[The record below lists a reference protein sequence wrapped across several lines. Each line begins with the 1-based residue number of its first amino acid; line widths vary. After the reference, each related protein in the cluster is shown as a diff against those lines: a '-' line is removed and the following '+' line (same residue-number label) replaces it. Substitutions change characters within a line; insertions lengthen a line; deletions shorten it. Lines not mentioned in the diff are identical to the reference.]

1 MTWFAIMTKPQMEFR
16 AVEALERM
24 GINAQCPLVVEI
36 RARRRRNA
44 MIRQEVGKPMFT
56 GYMFI
61 EAEYIPNWMTKEDW
75 FVRPLPSRAAPRHIP
90 SDLIETALA
99 SSGQITLDEWRK
111 VTRFAKGDTV
121 KRKGDASGLT
131 GIVLSAVEEKL
142 IVLFN
147 LLGES
152 KLRFHQD
159 EVEAA

>member
-1 MTWFAIMTKPQMEFR
+1 MSWWALMTAPQSEFK
-16 AVEALERM
+16 AEHSISRM
-24 GINAQCPLVVEI
+24 GVNAQCPIVVE
-36 RARRRRNA
+36 RR
-44 MIRQEVGKPMFT
+44 IRQRRSATIKQEVCKPLFPSYIFVEL
-56 GYMFI
+56 GYLPAWIFQEKHI
-61 EAEYIPNWMTKEDW
+61 I
-75 FVRPLPSRAAPRHIP
+75 RPLASPIP
-90 SDLIETALA
+90 DDLMLNALA

-121 KRKGDASGLT
+121 KRKGDNSGLT